1 MSQLKRGWTDE
12 QVDQLIGTLLR
23 SGVIVAALV
32 VLIGGISYLIRYG
45 ATLPDYRVFR
55 GEPEDLRSL
64 SGIVSNALSFRT
76 RGIIQLGLLL
86 LIATPI
92 ARVAFS
98 IFAFTLQRDRI
109 YIIVTFI
116 VLCVLI
122 YSLVGGGL

>member
-109 YIIVTFI
+109 YVIVTFI

>member
-98 IFAFTLQRDRI
+98 IFAFTLQGDRI
-109 YIIVTFI
+109 YIVVTFI